1 MLSRSHSLRSILDT
15 LRKVGVVPGAAGW
28 FEARGDEKCGDV
40 ATKMLYENDR
50 VRIWEMN
57 LAPGRACDFH
67 KHDLDY
73 VIVQLAGDRVVGVP
87 KPESGQ
93 DVLDGSVKAG
103 RARFVPKGGEEWAL
117 NVGNERYREILIEIK

>member
-1 MLSRSHSLRSILDT
+1 MSMDEVT
-15 LRKVGVVPGAAGW
+15 KAKVGALL
-28 FEARGDEKCGDV
+28 EARGDEECGDV

-57 LAPGRACDFH
+57 LASGGASDFH

-73 VIVQLAGDRVVGVP
+73 VIVQLAGDRVVGIP

-93 DVLDGSVKAG
+93 DVLDGPVKAG

-117 NVGNERYREILIEIK
+117 NVGNEPYREILIELK